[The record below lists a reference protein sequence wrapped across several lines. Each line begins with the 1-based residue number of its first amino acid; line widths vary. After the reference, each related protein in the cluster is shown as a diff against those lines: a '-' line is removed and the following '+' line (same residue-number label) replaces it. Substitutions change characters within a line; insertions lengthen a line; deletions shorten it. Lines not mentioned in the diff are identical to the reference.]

1 MVGVTACL
9 AFFESECKLSAH
21 SSWAASPGACVRVV
35 YQKVVHSWRGVAFL
49 KVNAHVGAA
58 LVTLSARDSHTP
70 ATDHHLLTKS
80 HVADY
85 DLVGQP
91 AGAQLTCCAHLLTP
105 NCCQT
110 LKERSV

>member
-1 MVGVTACL
+1 M
-9 AFFESECKLSAH
+9 
-21 SSWAASPGACVRVV
+21 
-35 YQKVVHSWRGVAFL
+35 AFL

-58 LVTLSARDSHTP
+58 LATLSARDSHTP
-70 ATDHHLLTKS
+70 ATDHHLLTES

-85 DLVGQP
+85 DLVSLP

-105 NCCQT
+105 NRCQT